1 MLEITTKDLVLGIAG
16 RTKDIPTAIRVIQ
29 KNALNFNNLVHNTGL
44 AIIVSSMPHDQG
56 GHLDAGRALDFVKAV
71 PGAIRKDV
79 VAWLHKYS
87 NIRISAKKDATGVIV
102 YSMKLLKPK
111 SEAYRTANPMEADA
125 NPFWKTEE
133 KAERPMQQFTSTSLH
148 KGLAAL
154 LNRYDA
160 ARKED
165 KVALTPKDIE
175 LIEALRRMDAE
186 VLVRAQQVKTAG
198 LLAAA

>member
-1 MLEITTKDLVLGIAG
+1 MFEITTKDLVLGIAG

-71 PGAIRKDV
+71 PGAI
-79 VAWLHKYS
+79 H
-87 NIRISAKKDATGVIV
+87 
-102 YSMKLLKPK
+102 
-111 SEAYRTANPMEADA
+111 
-125 NPFWKTEE
+125 
-133 KAERPMQQFTSTSLH
+133 FTTTSLH

-175 LIEALRRMDAE
+175 LIETLRRMDAE
-186 VLVRAQQVKTAG
+186 VVVRAQQVKTAG